1 MRAQFARA
9 AGRQLRMA
17 NYWLI
22 AQAAKAAISIL
33 RLLPMDA
40 ALNFADRTARRL
52 GPLFGRHRVALDNLR
67 KAFPEKSEAEI
78 RAIALDMWGNMARLG
93 AEYIYLDRLFD
104 YDAARPNAGR
114 IEARG
119 TDIYERLAAEKKAH
133 IFFTAHLGNFELIPV
148 GAEAYGL
155 HTTALFR
162 PPNNPYIAEY
172 IFSTRSA
179 AMGNLLASRQGAA
192 IALAR
197 ILEGG
202 GNIGALVDQ
211 KFQYGLPT
219 TFFGRPCETSPLL
232 PKLAR
237 QFDCDVYP
245 ARSRRLPGNRF
256 LLEIE
261 EKLTLPRD
269 AEGKVDVLA
278 TAQLMNDVV
287 ERWVREDPGQWMW
300 FHKRWKLSPPRK
312 GRKAVRAT
320 RQSEQY

>member
-1 MRAQFARA
+1 
-9 AGRQLRMA
+9 MA

-22 AQAAKAAISIL
+22 AQAAKAAIFIL

-67 KAFPEKSEAEI
+67 SAFPDKSEAEI

-104 YDAARPNAGR
+104 YDPARPDTGR
-114 IEARG
+114 IVARG
-119 TDIYERLAAEKKAH
+119 TDIYERLAGEKKAH

-148 GAEAYGL
+148 GAETFGL

-172 IFSTRSA
+172 IFSTRST
-179 AMGNLLASRQGAA
+179 AMGKLLASRRGAA
-192 IALAR
+192 IELAR
-197 ILEGG
+197 ILESG

-211 KFQYGLPT
+211 KFQYGLRT

-245 ARSRRLPGNRF
+245 ARSTRLPGNRF

-287 ERWVREDPGQWMW
+287 ERWVREAPGQWMW

-312 GRKAVRAT
+312 GRKAGKAT
-320 RQSEQY
+320 QA